1 LSEQPTKGGDVKN
14 EGALLG
20 LIWGLL
26 DGSGLDDA
34 TQLLVAAAV
43 EGQAAFDEAWDGDAL
58 PPMPD
63 RGGVGTSEEPAGAY
77 LNSITVEGFRG
88 VGAQA
93 ILPLRVGPGLTVVT
107 GRNGS
112 GKSSFAEAVEVA
124 LTGRYSR
131 AEGRPVE
138 WLGGWRNLHHTKA
151 CIEIGLVVEG
161 NANPATTV
169 RCSWDDAATRV
180 DGAKISVRRGAE
192 AHQGLA
198 ALGWAEAVT
207 TYRPFLSHN
216 ELGQILVK
224 EPKVLFDALSAILG
238 LGDLNEGVARLK
250 GVLSGMNVPVAQSK
264 SGARDLVS
272 QLGESDDPRAADV
285 VALLR
290 KKPWDLD
297 RIQGIASGGSAEMDA
312 DLDLLNRL
320 LYLDFPSDDQTR
332 ARIRGL
338 RDALS
343 QVALTI
349 SDPDVEAADLL
360 ERALHWRQHSP
371 DGPCP
376 VCGQGLLTDDW
387 AAEAEAKVAS
397 ISTASEA
404 ALTVRS
410 RLDAALRACR
420 DVIPSLPDR
429 LAETP
434 VSEAAALASAW
445 RDLVHPP
452 DDAAA
457 MADHLELWIPEVRG
471 RLTTAADQARGEIRR
486 REGEWRPLAVSVL
499 EWAALARDVEAAS
512 PRRERLEKASKWL
525 ANTEDR
531 IRNERLQPLAT
542 HAAEIWASLRQESN
556 VELGGIMLEGA
567 ATRRR
572 VKLDVRID
580 GSDSSALAVMSQ
592 GELNALA
599 LSIFLPRATVP
610 ESPFRF
616 LVIDDPVQAMDP
628 SKVDGL
634 ARVLHSASQSRQ
646 VLVFTH
652 DDRLPEALRRLQLD
666 STILE
671 VDRREGSVVQV
682 RTVLSPVRRYWD
694 DAAALLRDENVADTV
709 AERVVPGVLRLALES
724 ACQQRIRQ
732 QRLGKSGVTHAQV
745 EDLLRDQH
753 KLYPLMA
760 LALFDDEARGGDVLT
775 RLNMWGR
782 SAANTFLALNKGAHH
797 GISRPDLDGYCRDTR
812 DLIKHLDQWG
822 AE

>member
-1 LSEQPTKGGDVKN
+1 MKDEGSLLDV
-14 EGALLG
+14 
-20 LIWGLL
+20 IWGLL
-26 DGSGLDDA
+26 DESGLDDG

-43 EGQAAFDEAWDGDAL
+43 EGQAAFDEAWDGDVL
-58 PPMPD
+58 PPKTD
-63 RGGVGTSEEPAGAY
+63 RGGVRTGEEPAGAY
-77 LNSITVEGFRG
+77 LSTITVEGFRG
-88 VGAQA
+88 VGARA
-93 ILPLRVGPGLTVVT
+93 VLPLRIGPGLTVVT

-112 GKSSFAEAVEVA
+112 GKSSFAEAVEIA

-161 NANPATTV
+161 NVNPATAV
-169 RCSWDDAATRV
+169 RCVWDDAETRV
-180 DGAKISVRRGAE
+180 DGAKISVRRGIE
-192 AHQGLA
+192 ANQGLA
-198 ALGWAEAVT
+198 ALGWAEAIT
-207 TYRPFLSHN
+207 TYRPFLSYN
-216 ELGQILVK
+216 ELGQVLIK
-224 EPKVLFDALSAILG
+224 EPKILFDALSAILG
-238 LGDLNEGVARLK
+238 LADLTDGVARLK
-250 GVLSGMNVPVAQSK
+250 SVLSGMNAPVAESK

-272 QLGESDDPRAADV
+272 RLGGSDDARAAEL

-290 KKPWDLD
+290 KKTWDLD
-297 RIQGIASGGSAEMDA
+297 RINEIASGGSEAMDT

-320 LYLDFPSDDQTR
+320 LYLDFPSNEQAH
-332 ARIRGL
+332 ARIQGL
-338 RDALS
+338 REALA
-343 QVALTI
+343 QVQSTA
-349 SDPDVEAADLL
+349 SNPDIEAAGLL

-371 DGPCP
+371 DSPCP

-387 AAEAEAKVAS
+387 AAEAQAKVAS
-397 ISTASEA
+397 ITTASRGV
-404 ALTVRS
+404 LTARS
-410 RLDAALRACR
+410 RLETALRACR
-420 DVIPSLPDR
+420 DLIPPLPDR

-434 VSEAAALASAW
+434 VSESAALASAW
-445 RDLVHPP
+445 LDLTHQL

-457 MADHLELWIPEVRG
+457 LADHLELWLPEVRG
-471 RLTTAADQARGEIRR
+471 RIVTAADQARAEIRR
-486 REGEWRPLAVSVL
+486 HEGEWRPLASSVL
-499 EWAALARDVEAAS
+499 EWAALASGVEAAT
-512 PRRERLEKASKWL
+512 PRRERLGKASKWL
-525 ANTEDR
+525 ADTEDR
-531 IRNERLQPLAT
+531 IRNQRLQPLAT
-542 HAAEIWASLRQESN
+542 QAAQIWASLRQESN

-634 ARVLHSASQSRQ
+634 ARVLHAVSRSRQ

-671 VDRREGSVVQV
+671 VNRAEGSAVQI

-694 DAAALLRDENVADTV
+694 DAAALLRDENVADAV

-732 QRLGKSGVTHAQV
+732 QRLAKSGVTHAQV

-760 LALFDDEARGGDVLT
+760 LALFDDEARAGEVLN
-775 RLNMWGR
+775 RLNSWGR
-782 SAANTFLALNKGAHH
+782 SAADTFLALNKGAHH

-812 DLIKHLDQWG
+812 ALINHLDQWG
-822 AE
+822 TE